1 MSRKIAWVAVIA
13 LMFVNAVSLSAATG
27 GGATGA
33 VISRALIDFNTFEAN
48 MGVVVSND
56 NTIHQKMIAEN
67 PDLDLSKYGYYP
79 VVFKPA
85 DWHLSNWVVELC
97 SSANTVQNNIY
108 SYCRKVT
115 SQSNF
120 NGPTSVLGVRVHF
133 PQWTYLSWAKVRP
146 PFDFFVNFDNGQYVN
161 EKTAGDKNS
170 LEMGVLVNVG
180 KIKDISV
187 WIYGLNYPHQIALR
201 LKDRDNKV
209 QEYFITSTY
218 YEGWRRPSWINP
230 DYSADIRDRDLERIP
245 LYPLSYPYV
254 KFDSFVIYKPETSN
268 GGDYITYIKDVWM
281 DYERALV
288 KESLDID
295 DESVWN
301 ILSQQQSERRAV
313 ELRQISET
321 LYLRDQETRRRQNAG
336 N

>member
-1 MSRKIAWVAVIA
+1 MSRKIAWVAVVA
-13 LMFVNAVSLSAATG
+13 LMFVNAVSLNAASGAGSAIT
-27 GGATGA
+27 
-33 VISRALIDFNTFEAN
+33 RPLIDFSTFEDN
-48 MGVVVSND
+48 MAIVVQKD
-56 NTIHQKMIAEN
+56 IDAHQQALEDHPELN
-67 PDLDLSKYGYYP
+67 LTNYGYYD
-79 VVFKPA
+79 VRFTPA

-97 SSANTVQNNIY
+97 SSANTIQNNIY

-120 NGPTSVLGVRVHF
+120 GGPTSVLGVRVHF
-133 PQWTYLSWAKVRP
+133 PEWRFLSWAMVKP
-146 PFDFFVNFDNGQYVN
+146 PFEFFVNYDNGQFAN
-161 EKTAGDKNS
+161 EKNPGEKNS

-180 KIKDISV
+180 KIKAISV
-187 WIYGLNYPHQIALR
+187 WVYGLNYPHQLALR
-201 LKDRDNKV
+201 LKDREERV

-230 DYSADIRDRDLERIP
+230 DYAPDIRDRSVERIP

-254 KFDSFVIYKPETSN
+254 KLDSFIIYKPEQST
-268 GGDYITYIKDVWM
+268 GGDYIVYIKDVVLEF
-281 DYERALV
+281 ERALV

-301 ILSQQQSERRAV
+301 ILSDQQLDRRV
-313 ELRQISET
+313 TELRDISEQ
-321 LYLRDQETRRRQNAG
+321 LYQRDQETRRRQN